1 MNRRR
6 FMTTCASGLGVSL
19 AHRTLKSQ
27 AQWSSVRPRLR
38 PERAGSV
45 IPPDFLGLGYEL
57 SSVAKRG
64 LLAAN
69 NRALIGFVRR
79 LSYEGVVRIGGS
91 TSDFATRSAKDEAV
105 SAPKESVINRA
116 AVEDLG
122 GFLRATGWKL
132 IWGLNLGTGTPEM
145 AADEAA
151 G

>member
-1 MNRRR
+1 
-6 FMTTCASGLGVSL
+6 
-19 AHRTLKSQ
+19 
-27 AQWSSVRPRLR
+27 
-38 PERAGSV
+38 
-45 IPPDFLGLGYEL
+45 LGYEL